1 MELLLIR
8 HALPVRI
15 DEGTVD
21 GPADPH
27 LAPLGVA
34 QAEALAGWL
43 SAEQIDAIWCSPMRR
58 ALETAAPVSERLG
71 HPITVEDGL
80 AEYDRDAASYI
91 PIEELKAAN
100 DPRWSEVPEQP
111 EEFRAVVVEAVER
124 IVAAHPGQRVAVIC
138 HGGVVNAYAGHVL
151 GVANP
156 LFFLPEYTSITR
168 VLAASSGERSIQTL
182 NESAHLRAL
191 TRVEEVGPPEPT
203 SSIHP

>member
-15 DEGTVD
+15 DEGSVD

-34 QAEALAGWL
+34 QSDALAAWL
-43 SAEQIDAIWCSPMRR
+43 STEQIDAIWCSPMRR

-71 HPITVEDGL
+71 HPITVDEGL
-80 AEYDRDAASYI
+80 AEFDREAASYI

-111 EEFRAVVVEAVER
+111 EEFKAVVVATVER
-124 IVAAHPGQRVAVIC
+124 IVVAHPGQRVAIVC

-151 GVANP
+151 GIDNP
-156 LFFLPEYTSITR
+156 LFFLPGYTSITR
-168 VLAASSGERSIQTL
+168 VLAASSGERSIHTL
-182 NESAHLRAL
+182 NESAHLRGLHA
-191 TRVEEVGPPEPT
+191 
-203 SSIHP
+203 

>member
-8 HALPVRI
+8 HALPVRV

-27 LAPLGVA
+27 LAPLGLA
-34 QAEALAGWL
+34 QAEALAAWL

-58 ALETAAPVSERLG
+58 ALETAAPVAERLG
-71 HPITVEDGL
+71 RPVTVDDGL

-100 DPRWSEVPEQP
+100 DPRWSELPEQP
-111 EEFRAVVVEAVER
+111 EEFKAVVVAAMER
-124 IVAAHPGQRVAVIC
+124 IVTAHPGQRVAVVC

-151 GVANP
+151 GVDNP

-168 VLAASSGERSIQTL
+168 VLAASSGERSISTL
-182 NESAHLRAL
+182 NESAHLRGL
-191 TRVEEVGPPEPT
+191 
-203 SSIHP
+203 SSHA

>member
-27 LAPLGVA
+27 LAPLGIA
-34 QAEALAGWL
+34 QAEALAAWL

-58 ALETAAPVSERLG
+58 ALETAAPVAARLG
-71 HPITVEDGL
+71 RPVTVDDGL

-100 DPRWSEVPEQP
+100 DPRWSELPEQP
-111 EEFRAVVVEAVER
+111 EEFKAVVVAAMER
-124 IVAAHPGQRVAVIC
+124 IVTAHPGQRVAVVC

-151 GVANP
+151 GVDNP

-168 VLAASSGERSIQTL
+168 VLAASSGERSISTL
-182 NESAHLRAL
+182 NESAHLRGL
-191 TRVEEVGPPEPT
+191 
-203 SSIHP
+203 SSHA

>member
-34 QAEALAGWL
+34 QAEALAAWL

-80 AEYDRDAASYI
+80 AEYDREAASYI

-111 EEFRAVVVEAVER
+111 EEFKAVVVEAVER
-124 IVAAHPGQRVAVIC
+124 IVAAHTGQRVAVIC

-182 NESAHLRAL
+182 NESAHLRGLGA
-191 TRVEEVGPPEPT
+191 EPSGEAT
-203 SSIHP
+203 NVRSAAP